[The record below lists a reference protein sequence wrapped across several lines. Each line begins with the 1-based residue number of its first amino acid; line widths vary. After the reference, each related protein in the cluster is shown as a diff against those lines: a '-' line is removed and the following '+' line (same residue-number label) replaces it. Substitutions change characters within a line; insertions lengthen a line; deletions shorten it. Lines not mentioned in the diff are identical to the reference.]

1 MQTLSATAELPTP
14 YTDLAHCRQT
24 LSGGSRSFWVASQL
38 LPTALRNDACGLYAF
53 CREADDLIDEGEDAG
68 AALAQLRVRL
78 DAIYQQS
85 PGDRTVDRVLAR
97 IVAKHQ
103 LPRALLEA
111 LLEGFAWDASGRHYQ
126 TVSEVY
132 AYGARVAGVV
142 GVMMAVLMGVR
153 SPQALARAADLGV
166 AMQLTNI
173 ARDVGEDARAGRL
186 YLPRDLLEAA
196 DIDPD
201 AFLRNPRFTPALG
214 AVLQQLLD
222 AAEVLYVRS
231 ESGIAQLPVSAR
243 PGIYAARLLYA
254 EIGHALLQS
263 GGNSIDTRAYIG
275 VTGKTR
281 LVLRTPGWV
290 RLSSAALGEP
300 ALPECQYL
308 IDAVAEQGVGPDRD
322 LTRDSIFHRL
332 YRRVIWTLDLFAAL
346 EARQQAASGA
356 TELPASEGR

>member
-38 LPTALRNDACGLYAF
+38 LPPTLRNDACGLYAF

-68 AALAQLRVRL
+68 AALALLRVRL

-126 TVSEVY
+126 TLSEVY

-201 AFLRNPRFTPALG
+201 AFLRNPLHRHWVQCCSSCSMRRTCFICAVKVASPSCQSVPAQGFMPRACCTRKL
-214 AVLQQLLD
+214 AMRCCK
-222 AAEVLYVRS
+222 AAAIQSIPAPISVSPVKPDWYCEPLA
-231 ESGIAQLPVSAR
+231 GCVSAVPR
-243 PGIYAARLLYA
+243 WVSPHCPSA
-254 EIGHALLQS
+254 
-263 GGNSIDTRAYIG
+263 SI
-275 VTGKTR
+275 
-281 LVLRTPGWV
+281 
-290 RLSSAALGEP
+290 S
-300 ALPECQYL
+300 
-308 IDAVAEQGVGPDRD
+308 
-322 LTRDSIFHRL
+322 LTR
-332 YRRVIWTLDLFAAL
+332 
-346 EARQQAASGA
+346 
-356 TELPASEGR
+356 